1 MEISSARCVHARR
14 QRADVHL
21 CPAGTGQHQGDEF
34 ERCQLASPRTAAAP
48 YFYPPMLKQG
58 LYHKLQQKLSPQQ
71 IQLMKLLQVPT
82 AELEQRVKQEIEEN
96 PALEEGEDH
105 AEEDAPTEE
114 QAISESADD
123 GQEENE
129 RDEFD
134 LSDYFQDDDTPDYKL
149 SVKNSGPDEEER
161 ETPLAGGTTFQDA
174 MMSQLSLRRIDERTT
189 ALAEHLIGN
198 LDEDG
203 YLRRDLDAI
212 VNDLAFTQNIQCE
225 VEELAKALKELQSL
239 DPAGVAARDLRE
251 CLLIQVKR
259 MPHSLDQRIAEAI
272 LDKHFEAF
280 SKKHYDRILD
290 RLEIDEEALK
300 GAIELIVRLNPRPG
314 NTMRDTNK
322 PSQEIIPDFMVMAID
337 GELELSLNG
346 RNAPE
351 LRVSRQYRDMI
362 KEYGRNKKDKDQREA
377 LQFIKQKLDSAKW
390 FIDAIK
396 QRQNTLLVTMEAIME
411 HQREFFLTG
420 DETKLKPMI
429 LKDIAERV
437 GLDIST
443 ISRVANSKY
452 VQTNYG
458 TLLLKF
464 FFSESLT
471 NDQGEE
477 VSTREV
483 KKILKDAIEAEEKR
497 KPLTDD
503 ELTALL
509 KEKGYNI
516 ARRTVA
522 KYREQLN
529 IPVARLRKEL

>member
-1 MEISSARCVHARR
+1 
-14 QRADVHL
+14 
-21 CPAGTGQHQGDEF
+21 
-34 ERCQLASPRTAAAP
+34 
-48 YFYPPMLKQG
+48 MLKQG
-58 LYHKLQQKLSPQQ
+58 LFQKLQQKLSPQQ

-82 AELEQRVKQEIEEN
+82 VELEQRIKQEIEEN
-96 PALEEGEDH
+96 PALEEGDDH
-105 AEEDAPTEE
+105 SDDELPTEE
-114 QAISESADD
+114 QAIAENEDVGDD
-123 GQEENE
+123 GENE
-129 RDEFD
+129 RDDFD

-149 SVKNSGPDEEER
+149 SVKNSGPDEEDR
-161 ETPLAGGTTFQDA
+161 EMPLAGGTTFQDNLRA
-174 MMSQLSLRRIDERTT
+174 QLALRDIDERTEQ
-189 ALAEHLIGN
+189 LAEHLIGN

-203 YLRRDLDAI
+203 YLRRELDAI
-212 VNDLAFTQNIQCE
+212 VNDLAFSQNVMATKDDLE
-225 VEELAKALKELQSL
+225 KALQEVQAL

-251 CLLIQVKR
+251 CLLLQVRR
-259 MPHSLDQRIAEAI
+259 MPHSLEERIAEEI

-280 SKKHYDRILD
+280 SKKHYERILD
-290 RLEIDEEALK
+290 KLEIDEEALK
-300 GAIELIVRLNPRPG
+300 GAIELIVRLNPKPG
-314 NTMRDTNK
+314 NTLRETDK
-322 PSQEIIPDFMVMAID
+322 PVQEIVPDFSVMAID
-337 GELELSLNG
+337 GQLELSLNS

-351 LRVSRQYRDMI
+351 LRVSRTYRDMMQ
-362 KEYGRNKKDKDQREA
+362 EYARNKKDKDQREA

-396 QRQNTLLVTMEAIME
+396 QRQHTLLVTMEAIME
-411 HQREFFLTG
+411 HQRDFFLTG

-443 ISRVANSKY
+443 VSRVANSKY

-458 TLLLKF
+458 TFLLKF
-464 FFSESLT
+464 FFSESLST
-471 NDQGEE
+471 DSGEE

-483 KKILKDAIEAEEKR
+483 KKILKDAIEAEDKR

-529 IPVARLRKEL
+529 LPVARLRKEL

>member
-1 MEISSARCVHARR
+1 
-14 QRADVHL
+14 
-21 CPAGTGQHQGDEF
+21 
-34 ERCQLASPRTAAAP
+34 
-48 YFYPPMLKQG
+48 MLKQG
-58 LYHKLQQKLSPQQ
+58 LFQKLQQKLSPQQ

-96 PALEEGEDH
+96 PALEEGDDH
-105 AEEDAPTEE
+105 DDDDVPTED
-114 QAISESADD
+114 QAIAENEDV
-123 GQEENE
+123 GGNEENE
-129 RDEFD
+129 RDDFD

-149 SVKNSGPDEEER
+149 SVNNSSADDEER
-161 ETPLAGGTTFQDA
+161 EVPLAGGTSFQDNLKA
-174 MMSQLSLRRIDERTT
+174 QLALRDIDDRTEL
-189 ALAEHLIGN
+189 LAENLIGN

-203 YLRRDLDAI
+203 YLRRELDAI
-212 VNDLAFTQNIQCE
+212 VNDLAFTQNVLCE
-225 VEELAKALKELQSL
+225 KPELEKALKEVQAL
-239 DPAGVAARDLRE
+239 DPAGVGARDLRE
-251 CLLIQVKR
+251 CLLIQVQR
-259 MPHSLDQRIAEAI
+259 MPHSLEQRIAHEI
-272 LDKHFEAF
+272 LAKNFDAF
-280 SKKHYDRILD
+280 SKKHYDRIIE

-300 GAIELIVRLNPRPG
+300 EAIDLIVRLNPRPG
-314 NTMRDTNK
+314 NTLRETDK
-322 PSQEIIPDFMVMAID
+322 PSQEIIPDFSVMAID
-337 GELELSLNG
+337 GQLELSLNG

-351 LRVSRQYRDMI
+351 LRVSRAYREMMQD
-362 KEYGRNKKDKDQREA
+362 YARNKKDKDQREA

-420 DETKLKPMI
+420 DETKMRPMI
-429 LKDIAERV
+429 LKDIADRV

-443 ISRVANSKY
+443 ISRVASSKY

-458 TLLLKF
+458 TFLLKF

-471 NDQGEE
+471 NQEGEE

-509 KEKGYNI
+509 KGKGYNI

-529 IPVARLRKEL
+529 VPVARLRKEL